1 MVGSDDD
8 GVVDWEKDEEVMAMR
23 MVVVLRSFYASFFAL
38 FAWDISREKGR
49 EFAIGI
55 AVWYPSLRKLGY
67 LNT

>member
-1 MVGSDDD
+1 MVGSDED
-8 GVVDWEKDEEVMAMR
+8 GVVDCEKDEEVMA

-55 AVWYPSLRKLGY
+55 AV
-67 LNT
+67 